1 MHSAASV
8 TPVREDPVQATG
20 RDLVR
25 STVAGATIFAVG
37 ILVGATLGSAS
48 LQSRIPA
55 GAPGNLLRIIGPSTV
70 PLYAGALALPLF
82 VLLARRVPVSVRTLP
97 LWLAAVAGG
106 TVLVEAAFMVYI
118 DIILDSGP
126 SPGFIAARFFN
137 TLPAMLGAASLAVV
151 LEYVHRVEHARAET
165 AQARAALS
173 EARLDA
179 LTGQLR
185 PHFLFNTLQTISTLV
200 HQNPTAAE
208 DVIGRLGELLRAS
221 LRHGSSR
228 LVPLHEE
235 LRLTEEY
242 LAIARERFGDR
253 LDARIEADPAAA
265 DAAVPPFLLQP
276 IVENALRHAVDERRG
291 RGVVVVRTRVLD
303 ETLHVE
309 VCDNGPGLHDGV
321 SGAQGLGLAN
331 TRARL
336 GVLFGAGAELT
347 VADGSGG
354 GVSVSVRL
362 PLVHDV

>member
-1 MHSAASV
+1 MNGDA
-8 TPVREDPVQATG
+8 PVMGSPGVQRVD

-25 STVAGATIFAVG
+25 SAVAGAAIFAVG

-48 LQSRIPA
+48 SQSRIPA
-55 GAPGNLLRIIGPSTV
+55 GAPVDLLRIIGPSTV

-82 VLLARRVPVSVRTLP
+82 LLLARRVPVRARTLP
-97 LWLAAVAGG
+97 LWIAAVAGG
-106 TVLVEAAFMVYI
+106 TVLVEAAFMVYTS
-118 DIILDSGP
+118 ILFGGGP
-126 SPGFIAARFFN
+126 SPGFIASRFFN
-137 TLPAMLGAASLAVV
+137 TFPALLGAASLAVV
-151 LEYVHRVEHARAET
+151 LEYAHRVEHARAET

-200 HQNPTAAE
+200 HQNPNAAE

-242 LAIARERFGDR
+242 LGIARERFGDR
-253 LDARIEADPAAA
+253 HDARIDADPAA
-265 DAAVPPFLLQP
+265 DNAAVPPFLLQP
-276 IVENALRHAVDERRG
+276 LVENALRHAVDERRG
-291 RGVVVVRTRVLD
+291 RGVVVVRTRLAD
-303 ETLHVE
+303 RTLHIE
-309 VCDNGPGLHDGV
+309 VCDDGSGLQGGV
-321 SGAQGLGLAN
+321 SGAQGVGLAN

-336 GVLFGAGAELT
+336 AVLFDAEAELT
-347 VADGSGG
+347 VADRAGG
-354 GVSVSVRL
+354 GVSVSISL
-362 PLVHDV
+362 PYAHCA